1 MTPTNDCVLM
11 LLSNPE
17 AHIADILV
25 QYDVADDFHRI
36 TQTFDK
42 DDKNTPNY
50 TAERQ

>member
-1 MTPTNDCVLM
+1 M

-17 AHIADILV
+17 AHIADVLV

-42 DDKNTPNY
+42 AIKVHAHY
-50 TAERQ
+50 TAER